1 MPSDAVRPGR
11 GRFCSASCRQLYNWR
26 ADEGAHVKGIVASL
40 KTSGL
45 WAGRAQ
51 QKHLGRWGGKAGAKA
66 GREKG
71 GRPSKATPAQQQ
83 EMLRFDGEGKSSRE
97 IAEEV
102 FGDRRFYK
110 RVQRFLAR

>member
-66 GREKG
+66 
-71 GRPSKATPAQQQ
+71 TPAQQQ